1 MAKMSQQELTS
12 TVGIAILAAAD
23 VAGFYSAFCPS
34 WFTVSSDFFSQQ
46 GSRAGNVRRIREG
59 EAAATVLSLAVAA
72 GASLAVQN
80 PLPFWGALGICAVM
94 IYGYERAMSHPAS
107 EES

>member
-34 WFTVSSDFFSQQ
+34 WFTVRSPFFHEQSKREDNIK
-46 GSRAGNVRRIREG
+46 SIRAGEV
-59 EAAATVLSLAVAA
+59 AATALSLAVGL
-72 GASLAVQN
+72 GASLAVKN
-80 PLPFWGALGICAVM
+80 PTPFWGSVLICGVM
-94 IYGYERAMSHPAS
+94 IAGYEYSIQHPAGG
-107 EES
+107 